1 MKKTKTAQNGKGS
14 RFRKVD
20 KDQFDRNYDDI
31 FKKKKGVKK

>member
-20 KDQFDRNYDDI
+20 KDQYDRNYEEI